1 MPKKIEHENKK
12 HKNLEKTVNLWLEF
26 KNRQ

>member
-1 MPKKIEHENKK
+1 MPKKIEQEDNKN
-12 HKNLEKTVNLWLEF
+12 KNLDKIVNLWLEF